1 MTNYAKPTLKAL
13 RDRAISELN
22 SNIQGADATLRRRV
36 LKVIAIICAAMADEV
51 LRRVEYLLK
60 QVFPTEADE
69 QYLIKH
75 GKVRNFPRKAA
86 SKATG
91 SATFTGCTPGSVVPE
106 GTELK
111 RADNVLYTTTAE
123 ATAGQDGSVSLSVIA
138 TDATE
143 NGNADSGTTL
153 TFSTPI
159 QGVPTSGTV
168 GSGGLTGGADIE
180 DIEEYRARFL
190 EFIRNP
196 STGGNKTDYVIWAKE
211 VAGVTRAWCYPVEC
225 GPGTVTVRFMMDD
238 TYPDGIPNA
247 DDVAAVQSYIND
259 LKPATSTLYVVAPI
273 ADPVDITFSHLYP
286 ATQAV
291 KQSIE
296 QNLKSL
302 FQSSTNEPG
311 AGIALS
317 AINTAIGKADGVEDF
332 ALASPSSNVT
342 VSLGHIP
349 TLGTITYPL
358 E

>member
-36 LKVIAIICAAMADEV
+36 LKVIAIICAAMADEI

-75 GKVRNFPRKAA
+75 GNARNFPRKAA

-91 SATFTGCTPGSVVPE
+91 SATFTGCAPGSIVPE

-111 RADNVLYTTTAE
+111 RADNVLYTTTGE
-123 ATAGQDGSVSLSVIA
+123 DGFITLDVIA
-138 TDATE
+138 TDASD
-143 NGNADSGTTL
+143 NGNADPGTTL

-180 DIEEYRARFL
+180 NIEEYRARFL

-211 VAGVTRAWCYPVEC
+211 VAGVTRAWCYPVES

-247 DDVAAVQSYIND
+247 SDIAAVQSHIAD
-259 LKPATSTLYVVAPI
+259 LKPATSTLYVVAPV
-273 ADPVDITFSHLYP
+273 ADPVNITFSRLSP
-286 ATQAV
+286 ATQAI
-291 KQSIE
+291 KQNIE

-302 FQSSTNEPG
+302 FQSSTNAPG
-311 AGIALS
+311 SGIALS

-332 ALASPSSNVT
+332 ALISPVSNVA

-349 TLGTITYPL
+349 TLGTITYPS
-358 E
+358 EQSHE